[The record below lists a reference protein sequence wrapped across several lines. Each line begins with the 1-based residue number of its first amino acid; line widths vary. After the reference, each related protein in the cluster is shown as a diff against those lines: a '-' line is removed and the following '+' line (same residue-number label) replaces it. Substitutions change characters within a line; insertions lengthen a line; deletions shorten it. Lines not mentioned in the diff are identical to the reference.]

1 MVQTLTH
8 AVHLIAHGRVQGVGF
23 RYFVKDKA
31 SRYGI
36 KGWVRNRSDGSV
48 EIHAEGQKE
57 YMDDFT
63 AALKDGPL
71 FGHVS
76 DIESEKVEPTNKY
89 SGFSIEF

>member
-8 AVHLIAHGRVQGVGF
+8 AVHLIARGRVQGVGF
-23 RYFVKDKA
+23 RYFVRDKA

-36 KGWVRNRSDGSV
+36 KGWVRNCSDGSV

-57 YMDDFT
+57 SMDEFM
-63 AALKDGPL
+63 AAVKEGPL

-76 DIESEKVEPTNKY
+76 DVEIEKVEPKNIY